1 MHVKEV
7 QRRLGSSI
15 SWLADTMDNVYH
27 EAMGQTSNSELII
40 GPDELVAGRR
50 A

>member
-1 MHVKEV
+1 
-7 QRRLGSSI
+7 
-15 SWLADTMDNVYH
+15 MDNVYH

>member
-27 EAMGQTSNSELII
+27 EAMGQTSNSER
-40 GPDELVAGRR
+40 PDELVAGRR